1 MGGGIWRQQ
10 CGKPNARNHPTKQPW
25 GNSTSVGVVYVP
37 KWPQHP
43 SDWFSC
49 SRGQRR
55 FFETSKS
62 RLSDIEDL
70 KKLNHMRERGPTKPS
85 KSLRHRLGHFCWGG
99 ASFHLSGQ
107 WNPATNLRHLAPG
120 SEEHLEMTEENPVE
134 FFCLNGLLKLLE
146 AYLPHVSCC
155 NTSCRSIGLEINNII
170 HCCPG
175 IRVLCGVCVL
185 WWRALRDCNFRVLSI
200 LLVGFC

>member
-10 CGKPNARNHPTKQPW
+10 CGKPNARNHSTKQPW
-25 GNSTSVGVVYVP
+25 GNSTPVGVVYVP
-37 KWPQHP
+37 KWGTNIIQVI
-43 SDWFSC
+43 
-49 SRGQRR
+49 G
-55 FFETSKS
+55 FFVETSKS

-85 KSLRHRLGHFCWGG
+85 KSLRHRLGHFWGG
-99 ASFHLSGQ
+99 SFHLSGQ

-134 FFCLNGLLKLLE
+134 FFCLNGLLKPLE

-155 NTSCRSIGLEINNII
+155 NTSCRSIGLEINSLI
-170 HCCPG
+170 HCSPG
-175 IRVLCGVCVL
+175 IRVLCGVCFL
-185 WWRALRDCNFRVLSI
+185 
-200 LLVGFC
+200 